1 MTTRSI
7 VLRVQPDARRFTV
20 AAMLA
25 SAAIA
30 APSMIEAQDRRL
42 ITRLDS
48 GTAAAVTRLADSVRA
63 AGLPSDPLI
72 GVALEGASR
81 RVSSDRILTAVRE
94 YAAALGTARQTLG
107 DSAMSDEI
115 VSAAGVLVAGVA
127 PRVVVEYRAARPA
140 GALTVPF
147 VVLADLIARGIPADT
162 AAAALGAALRNGASD
177 DDLAEFRRRVE
188 RDIAAGARPTT
199 AMTIRRRDL
208 PGTPM
213 DGVSPLRPKSPRL
226 RRPFPR

>member
-1 MTTRSI
+1 MRTGSTGLWGRSS
-7 VLRVQPDARRFTV
+7 ARRLALA
-20 AAMLA
+20 AAMA
-25 SAAIA
+25 GATA
-30 APSMIEAQDRRL
+30 APTEIAAQDRRL
-42 ITRLDS
+42 AARLDS
-48 GTAAAVTRLADSVRA
+48 ATAGAVARLADSVRA
-63 AGLPSDPLI
+63 VGLPADPLI

-81 RVSSDRILTAVRE
+81 RASSERILAAVRE
-94 YAAALGTARQTLG
+94 YAAALGVARQTLG

-127 PRVVVEYRAARPA
+127 PRVVVDYRSARPA

-162 AAAALGAALRNGASD
+162 AASALGAALRNGASD
-177 DDLAEFRRRVE
+177 DDLVEFRRRVE

-213 DGVSPLRPKSPRL
+213 EGVSPMRPKSPRL

>member
-1 MTTRSI
+1 MRTGSSGLSGRSS
-7 VLRVQPDARRFTV
+7 ARRLTLA
-20 AAMLA
+20 AAM
-25 SAAIA
+25 AAATTAPTEIA
-30 APSMIEAQDRRL
+30 AQDRRL
-42 ITRLDS
+42 AARLDS
-48 GTAAAVTRLADSVRA
+48 ATAGAVTRLADSVRA
-63 AGLPSDPLI
+63 VGLPSDPLI

-81 RVSSDRILTAVRE
+81 RASSERILAAVRE
-94 YAAALGTARQTLG
+94 YAAALGIAHETLG
-107 DSAMSDEI
+107 DSAVSDEI

-127 PRVVVEYRAARPA
+127 PRVVVDYRSARPA
-140 GALTVPF
+140 GLLTVPF

-162 AAAALGAALRNGASD
+162 AASALGVALRSGASD
-177 DDLAEFRRRVE
+177 DDLVEFRRRVE

-213 DGVSPLRPKSPRL
+213 EGVSPMRPKSPRL

>member
-1 MTTRSI
+1 MRTGSTGLWGRSS
-7 VLRVQPDARRFTV
+7 ARRLALA
-20 AAMLA
+20 AAM
-25 SAAIA
+25 AAATA
-30 APSMIEAQDRRL
+30 APTKVAAQDRRL
-42 ITRLDS
+42 AARLDS
-48 GTAAAVTRLADSVRA
+48 ATAGAVTRLADSVRA
-63 AGLPSDPLI
+63 VGLPSDPLI

-81 RVSSDRILTAVRE
+81 RASSERILAAVRE
-94 YAAALGTARQTLG
+94 YAAALGVARQTLG
-107 DSAMSDEI
+107 DSATSDEI

-127 PRVVVEYRAARPA
+127 PRVVVDYRSARPA

-162 AAAALGAALRNGASD
+162 AAGALGAALRNGASD
-177 DDLAEFRRRVE
+177 DDLVEFRRRVE

-213 DGVSPLRPKSPRL
+213 EGVSPMRPKSPRL

>member
-1 MTTRSI
+1 MRTGSTGLWGRSS
-7 VLRVQPDARRFTV
+7 ARRLALA
-20 AAMLA
+20 AAM
-25 SAAIA
+25 AAATA
-30 APSMIEAQDRRL
+30 APTKVAAQDRRL
-42 ITRLDS
+42 AARLDS
-48 GTAAAVTRLADSVRA
+48 ATAGAVTRLADSVRA
-63 AGLPSDPLI
+63 VGLPSDPLI

-81 RVSSDRILTAVRE
+81 RASSERILAAVRE
-94 YAAALGTARQTLG
+94 YAAALGVARQTLG
-107 DSAMSDEI
+107 DSAVSDEI

-127 PRVVVEYRAARPA
+127 PRVVVDYRSARPA

-162 AAAALGAALRNGASD
+162 AASALGVALRSGASD
-177 DDLAEFRRRVE
+177 DDLVEFRRRVE

-213 DGVSPLRPKSPRL
+213 EGVSPMRPKSPRL

>member
-1 MTTRSI
+1 MRTGWSRPWGRSG
-7 VLRVQPDARRFTV
+7 ARRLAFAAAMV
-20 AAMLA
+20 AAT
-25 SAAIA
+25 A
-30 APSMIEAQDRRL
+30 APTEIAAQDRRL
-42 ITRLDS
+42 AARLDS
-48 GTAAAVTRLADSVRA
+48 ATAGAVARLADSVRA
-63 AGLPSDPLI
+63 VGLPSDPLI

-81 RVSSDRILTAVRE
+81 RASSERILAAVRE
-94 YAAALGTARQTLG
+94 YAAALGVARQTLG
-107 DSAMSDEI
+107 DSAVSDEI

-127 PRVVVEYRAARPA
+127 PRVVVDYRSARPA

-162 AAAALGAALRNGASD
+162 AASALGAALRSGASD
-177 DDLAEFRRRVE
+177 DDLVEFRRRVE

-213 DGVSPLRPKSPRL
+213 EGVSPMRPKSPRL

>member
-1 MTTRSI
+1 MTTAFYS
-7 VLRVQPDARRFTV
+7 LWAGSGARRV
-20 AAMLA
+20 ALAAAM
-25 SAAIA
+25 AAATA
-30 APSMIEAQDRRL
+30 APTAIEAQDRRL
-42 ITRLDS
+42 GARLDS
-48 GTAAAVTRLADSVRA
+48 ATAGAVARLADSVRA
-63 AGLPSDPLI
+63 VGLPSDPLI

-81 RVSSDRILTAVRE
+81 RASSERIHAAVRE
-94 YAAALGTARQTLG
+94 YAAALGVARQTLG
-107 DSAMSDEI
+107 DAAVSDEI

-127 PRVVVEYRAARPA
+127 PRVVVDYRSARPA

-162 AAAALGAALRNGASD
+162 AASALGAALRSGASD
-177 DDLAEFRRRVE
+177 DDLVEFRRRVE

-213 DGVSPLRPKSPRL
+213 EGVSPMRPKSPRL

>member
-1 MTTRSI
+1 MTTAFYS
-7 VLRVQPDARRFTV
+7 LWAGSGARRV
-20 AAMLA
+20 ALAAAM
-25 SAAIA
+25 AAATA
-30 APSMIEAQDRRL
+30 APTAIEAQDRRL
-42 ITRLDS
+42 GARLDS
-48 GTAAAVTRLADSVRA
+48 ATAGAVARLADSVRA
-63 AGLPSDPLI
+63 VGLPSDPLI

-81 RVSSDRILTAVRE
+81 RASSERILAAVRE
-94 YAAALGTARQTLG
+94 YAAALGVARQTLG
-107 DSAMSDEI
+107 DAAVSDEI

-127 PRVVVEYRAARPA
+127 PRVVVDYRSARPA

-162 AAAALGAALRNGASD
+162 AASALGAALRSGASD
-177 DDLAEFRRRVE
+177 DDLVEFRRRVE

-213 DGVSPLRPKSPRL
+213 EGVSPMRPKSPRL

>member
-1 MTTRSI
+1 MRTGSTGLGGRSS
-7 VLRVQPDARRFTV
+7 ARRLALA
-20 AAMLA
+20 AAM
-25 SAAIA
+25 AAATA
-30 APSMIEAQDRRL
+30 APSEIAAQDRRL
-42 ITRLDS
+42 AARLDS
-48 GTAAAVTRLADSVRA
+48 ATAEAVTRLADSVRA
-63 AGLPSDPLI
+63 VGLPSDPLI
-72 GVALEGASR
+72 GVALEGATR
-81 RVSSDRILTAVRE
+81 RASSERILAAVRE
-94 YAAALGTARQTLG
+94 YAAALGVARQTLG

-127 PRVVVEYRAARPA
+127 PRVVVDYRSARPA

-162 AAAALGAALRNGASD
+162 AAGALGAALRSGASD
-177 DDLAEFRRRVE
+177 DDLVEFRRRVE

-213 DGVSPLRPKSPRL
+213 EGVSPMRPKSPRL

>member
-1 MTTRSI
+1 M
-7 VLRVQPDARRFTV
+7 
-20 AAMLA
+20 AAA
-25 SAAIA
+25 TA
-30 APSMIEAQDRRL
+30 APSEIAAQDRRL
-42 ITRLDS
+42 AARLDS
-48 GTAAAVTRLADSVRA
+48 ATAEAVTRLADSVRA
-63 AGLPSDPLI
+63 VGLPSDPLI
-72 GVALEGASR
+72 GVALEGATR
-81 RVSSDRILTAVRE
+81 RASSERILAAVRE
-94 YAAALGTARQTLG
+94 YAAALGVARQTLG

-127 PRVVVEYRAARPA
+127 PRVVVDYRSARPA

-162 AAAALGAALRNGASD
+162 AAGALGAALRSGASD
-177 DDLAEFRRRVE
+177 DDLVEFRRRVE

-213 DGVSPLRPKSPRL
+213 EGVSPMRPKSPRL